1 MSRLIDREK
10 ALSLR
15 KEGKSY
21 SQIKS
26 ILKIPKSTLSGWLHD
41 LPLTNEQINLLR
53 GSNSEIKIEKFR
65 ETMRH
70 KRIAKLEK
78 ILKERKKIL
87 PLSQRELFLCGLFL
101 YLGEGSKSERS
112 KLSITNTDPDII
124 EFTLLWFT
132 KILKIP
138 RKKIR
143 IDLQLYQDMN
153 ASEKTNFWSKKLNMP
168 TKQFNKPYI
177 KSTSGKRI
185 NHKGSFGQG
194 TCAISFY
201 NVNIKDKVMMSL
213 RGIMTHYLS

>member
-10 ALSLR
+10 ALRLR
-15 KEGKSY
+15 KDGKSY
-21 SQIKS
+21 SQIKNA
-26 ILKIPKSTLSGWLHD
+26 LKIPKSTLSGWLHNF
-41 LPLTNEQINLLR
+41 PLTKEQMHLLR
-53 GSNSEIKIEKFR
+53 DSNEGRIEKFR
-65 ETMRH
+65 ETM
-70 KRIAKLEK
+70 KRKRNVKLEK
-78 ILKERKKIL
+78 ILNERKKIL

-124 EFTLLWFT
+124 KFTLLWFT

-143 IDLQLYQDMN
+143 IDLQLYQDMDVK
-153 ASEKTNFWSKKLNMP
+153 EKLNFWSKELNLL
-168 TKQFNKPYI
+168 TEQFNKPFI
-177 KSTSGKRI
+177 KISSEQRI
-185 NHKGSFGQG
+185 NHKGGFGQG

-213 RGIMTHYLS
+213 KGIMNHYLS